1 MGEFTKCVLEIRE
14 TKSSWDGLLD
24 KFQFVSCALVFY
36 EIECE
41 KFVDLVCCR
50 EARRKCWK
58 NVVDRNLNISTWDPE
73 YFLLLEISRG
83 ED

>member
-1 MGEFTKCVLEIRE
+1 MVYWINSNFCLA
-14 TKSSWDGLLD
+14 LL
-24 KFQFVSCALVFY
+24 FFY
-36 EIECE
+36 AVEGE